1 MNVVNISLT
10 KLYKRFFQLVTSF
23 QCKDFNLVSANK
35 TINQVKNRSSNIL
48 PIESSRVHL
57 TPKPGEEGSDYIN
70 ATWMQGFSSLRE
82 YIITQHPLPNTVV
95 DFWQMVWD
103 HNAQTIIM
111 ISVIDS
117 QNFNIFWPVDGDT
130 IDADSYKVQYIY

>member
-1 MNVVNISLT
+1 M
-10 KLYKRFFQLVTSF
+10 
-23 QCKDFNLVSANK
+23 
-35 TINQVKNRSSNIL
+35 
-48 PIESSRVHL
+48 HL

-82 YIITQHPLPNTVV
+82 YIVTQHPLPNTMI

-111 ISVIDS
+111 ISIIDNQVS
-117 QNFNIFWPVDGDT
+117 QSFIQLVMNMG
-130 IDADSYKVQYIY
+130 YKNQIQSGL